1 MSKAAALSGRLAVM
15 LDKENE
21 LQEANARVA
30 ELTRALQESNESLPP
45 TVGHS
50 QGGVSGRVSAEMELS
65 KPRRKLAL
73 YKAKKPCGTSLFDPC
88 GTDVTVK
95 EAFPVVF
102 PLVDDGDKCLL
113 VHALWKA
120 AGEPRDGTRG
130 WCAAA
135 EVGPGEAWTV
145 ENLQG
150 LEFQTLVDLQAVA
163 GPSYRRSAPMALQLI
178 SLEQGSTVGDDLK
191 FRPNKHLQP
200 LKEYIWCDD
209 EMATVGNMKNL
220 RLCLNVSAFAAPS
233 DYNSETNY
241 ENLKSHLFD
250 QAECSEGVLTLL
262 SSPLST
268 VNLDD
273 TARQMAGV
281 VMKGVE

>member
-1 MSKAAALSGRLAVM
+1 MERQRKL
-15 LDKENE
+15 
-21 LQEANARVA
+21 
-30 ELTRALQESNESLPP
+30 
-45 TVGHS
+45 
-50 QGGVSGRVSAEMELS
+50 AEMELS
-65 KPRRKLAL
+65 TPRRKLAL

-88 GTDVTVK
+88 GTDIPVK

-102 PLVDDGDKCLL
+102 PLVDEGDKCLL

-120 AGEPRDGTRG
+120 AGEPRDGTLG
-130 WCAAA
+130 WGAAA
-135 EVGPGEAWTV
+135 EEGPGEAWSV

-150 LEFQTLVDLQAVA
+150 LEFQTLVDLQAMA
-163 GPSYRRSAPMALQLI
+163 GPGYRRSAPMALQLI

-200 LKEYIWCDD
+200 LKEYIWCDCD
-209 EMATVGNMKNL
+209 EVATVGNMKNL
-220 RLCLNVSAFAAPS
+220 RLFLNVSAFATPS

-250 QAECSEGVLTLL
+250 QAECSKGVLTLL

-273 TARQMAGV
+273 AARQMAGV